1 MLVSYTNGARAVS
14 APGGSSVSR
23 LVRSESKN
31 GRSEPADALA
41 GRQPSG
47 SARAGRR
54 YPGPTAHAALSA
66 TRASGRTRRM
76 SVALH
81 GDGSRLPDPRG
92 RAAAEQAALAQAP
105 NRREKHGNEEHADR
119 GRDEHPEE
127 HACSDRVAARRSGA
141 ARRQERRD
149 AQNECERGH
158 ENRPQPPAARL
169 QRRPPGG
176 APPGPPPVPR
186 PHRPGSLLRPPA

>member
-31 GRSEPADALA
+31 GRSEPADAGG
-41 GRQPSG
+41 GRQPPGSG
-47 SARAGRR
+47 GRGRR

-127 HACSDRVAARRSGA
+127 HACSDRVAARPPRA
-141 ARRQERRD
+141 PRR
-149 AQNECERGH
+149 H
-158 ENRPQPPAARL
+158 EPPRAPQGSRPRA
-169 QRRPPGG
+169 GET
-176 APPGPPPVPR
+176 PPPPRGRPR
-186 PHRPGSLLRPPA
+186 P

>member
-1 MLVSYTNGARAVS
+1 MLVSYTNGPRAVS

-54 YPGPTAHAALSA
+54 YPGPTAHATLSA
-66 TRASGRTRRM
+66 TRASGRTLRM

-92 RAAAEQAALAQAP
+92 RAPAEQAALAQAP
-105 NRREKHGNEEHADR
+105 HRREKHRN
-119 GRDEHPEE
+119 DEHPYRRRHE
-127 HACSDRVAARRSGA
+127 HPD
-141 ARRQERRD
+141 E
-149 AQNECERGH
+149 
-158 ENRPQPPAARL
+158 PASSH
-169 QRRPPGG
+169 
-176 APPGPPPVPR
+176 PR
-186 PHRPGSLLRPPA
+186 A